1 MVIWITGCT
10 SGLGRELVKEFYEAG
25 HQLTAGARR
34 PLCELS
40 EIYPRANF
48 LPLDVAQ
55 EDSVIT
61 FCQKAFK
68 ASGAPD
74 LLINNAAIINENA
87 PLWEISSADFD
98 SLVQVNISGVAN
110 MIRHTVPH
118 MIKANKGVVVNLSS
132 GWGRSTSP
140 NVAPYCASKWAIEGL
155 SQALAQELPPGL
167 ASIALNPGIIDTDM
181 LKKTFGTD
189 SSHFPTAAEWAKTAA
204 PFLLNLSEKD
214 NGASLTAPSC

>member
-34 PLCELS
+34 PMDDLS
-40 EIYPRANF
+40 NDYPKANF
-48 LPLDVAQ
+48 IHLDVAK

-61 FCQKAFK
+61 FCEQAFK
-68 ASGAPD
+68 SSGAPD

-87 PLWEISSADFD
+87 PLWEISAADFD
-98 SLVQVNISGVAN
+98 SLIQVNISGVAN
-110 MIRHTVPH
+110 MIRHSVPL
-118 MIKANKGVVVNLSS
+118 MIEAQKGVVVNLSS

-167 ASIALNPGIIDTDM
+167 ASVALNPGIINTDM
-181 LKKTFGTD
+181 LKKTFGAD
-189 SSHFPTAAEWAKTAA
+189 SSHFPTAAQWAKSAA
-204 PFLLNLSEKD
+204 PFLLNLNAKD